1 MGQRFR
7 LGVEHPHHR
16 RRHRGGRVPATHR
29 HCGTRRGNSPPPSDA
44 VLRILFTVFFFF
56 LNAAVVFFRVICS
69 SVVLPS
75 MVGLFFDLLLPVHG
89 HSLHCFPLPIWNFL
103 FLFGNEPWTAGEQ
116 TITTVDEVT
125 DVSCVWCLLTTRLFQ
140 ETLLSGTWRVLNNKT
155 KTDLEVQL
163 NCCGLLNV
171 TSKQAQFEQDLRDC
185 PAVSITFHFYP
196 NFSRQGKQT
205 HF

>member
-1 MGQRFR
+1 MQLWYF
-7 LGVEHPHHR
+7 
-16 RRHRGGRVPATHR
+16 
-29 HCGTRRGNSPPPSDA
+29 
-44 VLRILFTVFFFF
+44 FT
-56 LNAAVVFFRVICS
+56 VICS

-125 DVSCVWCLLTTRLFQ
+125 DVSRVWCLLTTRLFQ